1 MLYALEQQATE
12 GPCNHSKPWGWNVV
26 ESAKHEAWT
35 SLKDMPGMEAMRHF
49 VQALEEDQ
57 VLSTGSAY
65 MSSAQSFDFS
75 LGTEA
80 GMWSRYTA

>member
-26 ESAKHEAWT
+26 ESAKHEAWS

-57 VLSTGSAY
+57 VLTTGSACIVQC
-65 MSSAQSFDFS
+65 SELCCVIGQ
-75 LGTEA
+75 
-80 GMWSRYTA
+80 